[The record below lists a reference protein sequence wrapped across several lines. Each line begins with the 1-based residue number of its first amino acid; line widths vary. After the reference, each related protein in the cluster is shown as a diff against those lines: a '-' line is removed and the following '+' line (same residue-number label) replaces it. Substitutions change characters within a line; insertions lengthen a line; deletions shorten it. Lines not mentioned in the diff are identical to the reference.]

1 MRILIVKLGSIGD
14 IVHTLPALALIRRS
28 FPTDQ
33 IGWVVERRSAE
44 ILRGN
49 PLIDH
54 LIEIDIGKLRRRAS
68 VDEVISELRR
78 QVQEIKSMNFDIALD
93 FQGLIKSALVAKLS
107 GAKRRWG
114 FARRERRERASG
126 FLLTDKVEIPE
137 RTHVIEK
144 NLTLSRAALNI
155 DTSGNIFEFPIA
167 TSRQHV
173 QEAEAITE
181 MTRGRFAVLNPGGGW
196 VTKLWPAENYGRLA
210 DMLWEKQELA
220 SVLVTG
226 PGEWPLAE
234 RALEACQSGQLQI
247 AAPTLKGFYE
257 LARRATVYVGGDT
270 GPTHIAVAAGT
281 PVVGIFGPTEWWR
294 NGSIR
299 PDDVCVERLDIDC
312 RVDCHR
318 RRCSNWICMNLEVDR
333 VFRAVD
339 ARIVKASRNSHLNN
353 LNGQKAW

>member
-14 IVHTLPALALIRRS
+14 IVHTLPALDAIRHS
-28 FPTDQ
+28 QPHAE

-49 PLIDH
+49 PFIDR
-54 LIEIDIGKLRRRAS
+54 LMEIDTSKLRRRAP
-68 VDEVISELRR
+68 VDELFGELRR
-78 QVQEIKSMNFDIALD
+78 QVREIKDLKFNVAID

-107 GAKRRWG
+107 GATRRWG

-144 NLTLSRAALNI
+144 NLRLARVALNI
-155 DTSGNIFEFPIA
+155 DELGDPRQFPIA
-167 TSRQHV
+167 TSRQDAR
-173 QEAEAITE
+173 EAAEIAGSAGT
-181 MTRGRFAVLNPGGGW
+181 RFAILNPGGGW
-196 VTKLWPAENYGRLA
+196 MTKLWPAENYGRLA
-210 DMLWEKQELA
+210 DRLWENLGLKSLFI
-220 SVLVTG
+220 TG
-226 PGEWPLAE
+226 PGEQALASK
-234 RALEACQSGQLQI
+234 ASGACRTGKLTSAEPG
-247 AAPTLKGFYE
+247 LKGFYE

-270 GPTHIAVAAGT
+270 GPTHIAIAAGA

-299 PDDVCVERLDIDC
+299 PDDICVERTDIGC

-318 RRCSNWICMNLEVDR
+318 RRCSNWICMDIEVDR
-333 VFRAVD
+333 VFRAMEERI
-339 ARIVKASRNSHLNN
+339 ARAGCIDLS
-353 LNGQKAW
+353 QKS